1 MLKPDI
7 RSS

>member
-7 RSS
+7 AVY